1 MKPQP
6 VIARQELFLLG
17 GGVKDSNLGRHQP
30 TDLQSVAMRASAAL
44 HAAAAR
50 RHARAVTVS
59 GIAVGGR
66 DLMGEPGCCCL
77 NLGSL
82 RASSAF
88 GETLALRLVAASDG
102 RPWRSSQPEDQP
114 SRLPHLAKCNNAPRH
129 IGSHRLWSGGNYE
142 HARHLRCPGCQAA
155 GIRGCG

>member
-1 MKPQP
+1 MKPP
-6 VIARQELFLLG
+6 TCHRTSGTISAGWR
-17 GGVKDSNLGRHQP
+17 VKDSNLGRHQP

-59 GIAVGGR
+59 GIAGGGR

-129 IGSHRLWSGGNYE
+129 IGSHRLWPGGNYE